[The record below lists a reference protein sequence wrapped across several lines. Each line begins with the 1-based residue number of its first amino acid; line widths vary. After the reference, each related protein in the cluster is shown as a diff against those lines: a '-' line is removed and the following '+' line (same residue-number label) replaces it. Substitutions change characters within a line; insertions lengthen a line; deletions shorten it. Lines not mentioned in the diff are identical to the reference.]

1 MGQRE
6 QTGCIVGVDFGLKRL
21 GIAVSDHLRMIAM
34 PLEVVE
40 VADERAAVEAVAGA
54 CRGRDPSM
62 IVVGLPLNMNGTPGP
77 MSQKVDAFVAKL
89 RERMGVPVITWDER
103 LSTMMAERVLLE
115 ADMSRRRRKA
125 VRDKVA
131 AQVILQGFLDSLS
144 AGATYDAL

>member
-1 MGQRE
+1 
-6 QTGCIVGVDFGLKRL
+6 
-21 GIAVSDHLRMIAM
+21 
-34 PLEVVE
+34 
-40 VADERAAVEAVAGA
+40 
-54 CRGRDPSM
+54 M